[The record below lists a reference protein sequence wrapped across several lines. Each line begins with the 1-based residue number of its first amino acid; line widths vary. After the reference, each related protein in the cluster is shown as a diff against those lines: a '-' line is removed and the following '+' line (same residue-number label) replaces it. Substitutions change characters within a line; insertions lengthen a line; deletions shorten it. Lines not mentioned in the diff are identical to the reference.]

1 MDLYLKARKLAQER
15 AQQIIDGIK
24 PDEYFV
30 ENDECKE
37 TIYLLSDPEQRTILL
52 KKFDQNEKQ
61 KAVASLRSYIRWKRR
76 RRIIRNSSK
85 IAAILVLVIGIAIT
99 FYSPSPTNLQTRE
112 PDGYLTPGKPQAT
125 LILAN
130 GQEIKLDRELELKEK
145 NTAILNKKSGEV
157 VYTPDSGNV
166 EIQQYNNIKVP
177 RYGEYSV
184 VLSDGSRIK
193 LNSESELRYPV
204 VFTGEQR
211 EVYLKGEA
219 YMEIS
224 KDQKPFIVHAYDTRI
239 KVYGTSFDVNS
250 YNPDEIRIVL
260 VQGKVGI
267 HHSKMQEVILYPNQL
282 ARVSEKEG
290 IVVKENINVNYY
302 IAWQEGY
309 FAFEEERLEDIMTT
323 LSRWYRMKVIF
334 ENPQLKDIRFTASV
348 QKEENISKLLNQF
361 ELTRTVSFNIIE
373 NQIFIK

>member
-1 MDLYLKARKLAQER
+1 M
-15 AQQIIDGIK
+15 
-24 PDEYFV
+24 
-30 ENDECKE
+30 
-37 TIYLLSDPEQRTILL
+37 
-52 KKFDQNEKQ
+52 
-61 KAVASLRSYIRWKRR
+61 
-76 RRIIRNSSK
+76 
-85 IAAILVLVIGIAIT
+85 
-99 FYSPSPTNLQTRE
+99 
-112 PDGYLTPGKPQAT
+112 
-125 LILAN
+125 
-130 GQEIKLDRELELKEK
+130 KEK

-166 EIQQYNNIKVP
+166 EIQQYNTIKVP

>member
-76 RRIIRNSSK
+76 RRIIRNGSK

-145 NTAILNKKSGEV
+145 NTAIQNKKSGEV

-166 EIQQYNNIKVP
+166 EIQQYNTIKVP

-193 LNSESELRYPV
+193 LTSLSCCFHGRTARG
-204 VFTGEQR
+204 VFERGSLYGDLQR
-211 EVYLKGEA
+211 SKTVYR
-219 YMEIS
+219 
-224 KDQKPFIVHAYDTRI
+224 TR
-239 KVYGTSFDVNS
+239 V
-250 YNPDEIRIVL
+250 
-260 VQGKVGI
+260 
-267 HHSKMQEVILYPNQL
+267 
-282 ARVSEKEG
+282 
-290 IVVKENINVNYY
+290 
-302 IAWQEGY
+302 
-309 FAFEEERLEDIMTT
+309 
-323 LSRWYRMKVIF
+323 
-334 ENPQLKDIRFTASV
+334 
-348 QKEENISKLLNQF
+348 
-361 ELTRTVSFNIIE
+361 
-373 NQIFIK
+373 